1 MFNTHETLQMLE
13 DESSFTEANIV
24 IQPPGDGMDSEED
37 SGRDE
42 DNDANHLSGNQ
53 RLVEADVRI

>member
-1 MFNTHETLQMLE
+1 MLE
-13 DESSFTEANIV
+13 DENSFTEANIV
-24 IQPPGDGMDSEED
+24 IQPPEDGMESEED